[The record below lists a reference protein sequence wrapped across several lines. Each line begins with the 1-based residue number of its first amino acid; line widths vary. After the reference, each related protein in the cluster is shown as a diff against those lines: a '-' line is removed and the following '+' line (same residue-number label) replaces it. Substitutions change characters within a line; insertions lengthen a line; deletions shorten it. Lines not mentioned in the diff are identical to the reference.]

1 MQRVQECLKSCRID
15 CVIQLWILLPSG
27 GWGEE
32 NGRHKSGSLVPDVR
46 TKRSASLISVSD
58 TGFEC
63 GTLVSLSR

>member
-1 MQRVQECLKSCRID
+1 MQRVQECLKSCHID
-15 CVIQLWILLPSG
+15 YAIQLWILLPSG
-27 GWGEE
+27 GWGE

>member
-1 MQRVQECLKSCRID
+1 MRDTIVDFITFLR
-15 CVIQLWILLPSG
+15 G
-27 GWGEE
+27 GE